1 MINIS
6 NDIFYN
12 NDTQVNFSNNK
23 NFFEKE
29 YILFKKDDF
38 IEIYFTMLLNYVN
51 ITYKNYVKSIY
62 QISNNNN
69 NLYE

>member
-12 NDTQVNFSNNK
+12 EDTQENFSNNK
-23 NFFEKE
+23 NFFGKE
-29 YILFKKDDF
+29 YNISFKKDDF

-51 ITYKNYVKSIY
+51 INYKNYVRSIY
-62 QISNNNN
+62 KISNDNIV
-69 NLYE
+69 